1 MALSPVHGAA
11 LAAALFISA
20 CGSDNPQTAGDA
32 DLNIDVCEI
41 VTPADLDIIA
51 AARRD
56 KVAYADSM
64 GRANRCMWA
73 EREDGMA
80 YFDITIAVSGR
91 DIRADFPEAFPDH
104 VELVEIRD
112 LGDAGYMTV
121 TEGRIGNL
129 AIRRGNRVL
138 SSAAVFLDIE
148 PGSEAHDRLWD
159 IYRRVLD

>member
-1 MALSPVHGAA
+1 MTLSPVHGAA
-11 LAAALFISA
+11 LAAALLISA
-20 CGSDNPQTAGDA
+20 CGSENPQAARDA

-56 KVAYADSM
+56 NVVHADSM

-80 YFDITIAVSGR
+80 YFDISIAISDR
-91 DIRADFPEAFPDH
+91 DIRANFSETFPDH

-121 TEGRIGNL
+121 TGGRIGNV
-129 AIRRGNRVL
+129 AIRKGNRVL
-138 SSAAVFLDIE
+138 SSGAVFLDIE
-148 PGSEAHDRLWD
+148 PGSDAHDRLWD